1 MAVWLS
7 LWQTRDHIEATLELL
22 SMKRRI
28 PTWMLGIVF
37 LLGPGWPSECPWVPN
52 RISKMLWESKLT
64 KKTSTFVTLISE
76 ENETR
81 NKNPANFF
89 TLQNF
94 LAGCQ
99 RHLLYAAQGI
109 PRINNNAS
117 APFPPAPP
125 NLILQSRRF
134 SLAKLFPGKG
144 KIFRDNLE
152 LSILNWGVRGVT
164 KQKKKIKATRFYLQ
178 SFFRPQ

>member
-94 LAGCQ
+94 LAGELPELNLRTPQAKHTKTSVPKHWSANINLDNSKDYLKHETKKHRNGSILDSGRKKLRKCQ
-99 RHLLYAAQGI
+99 THMPYEGREI
-109 PRINNNAS
+109 PKINNNAS
-117 APFPPAPP
+117 TPFPPH
-125 NLILQSRRF
+125 
-134 SLAKLFPGKG
+134 
-144 KIFRDNLE
+144 
-152 LSILNWGVRGVT
+152 
-164 KQKKKIKATRFYLQ
+164 
-178 SFFRPQ
+178 PQI